1 VEAYMESLFS
11 KKVTVGKTTF
21 FFDVR
26 EAKNNSKYLTICE
39 SKPSNDGDK
48 KYSRR
53 SIMVFDNQL
62 LKFREVLE
70 EAFGLV
76 TPK

>member
-1 VEAYMESLFS
+1 MESLFS
-11 KKVTVGKTTF
+11 KKMTVGKTTF

-26 EAKNNSKYLTICE
+26 EAKNSSKYLTISE
-39 SKPSNDGDK
+39 SKPSTDGDK
-48 KYSRR
+48 KFTRR
-53 SIMVFDNQL
+53 SIMIFDNQL
-62 LKFREVLE
+62 VKFRELLE